1 MRKPSEGIMREIEN
15 QIEYEPEADQS
26 GFDWSRLF
34 SSFSVLRNYIRLYP
48 IVVAVWIII
57 TFTLYAFTK
66 PQYTAEALVGPPGP
80 SPTDSMLSS
89 ITDGGVGGIARKV
102 LGGSGASG
110 SNDPYQEYL
119 QLLPSSRLSQVLIE
133 KDHLLQIIYSD
144 RWDADTKRWKTGGPL
159 HFVTD
164 PIKRLLHRPIYY
176 GPDTD
181 TLTNYLSH
189 SLTVVGSSNGAG
201 SMLIPGTATYT
212 KVSFEYD
219 DPHQAEEILNTI
231 LLETDQI
238 IREDQRR
245 DVLARI
251 SFLRD
256 ELSRVTI
263 SDERSALIS
272 ILSDQEQ
279 LLAMIQ
285 ADHRYASNLIVTPYA
300 SPVPTSPKSPTQTLI
315 LAIVFSTFAWAA
327 IVIFGPRIERV
338 GQFIRRFERKPKE

>member
-1 MRKPSEGIMREIEN
+1 MNTSRKPTN
-15 QIEYEPEADQS
+15 QGSIGAGCFRRFPS
-26 GFDWSRLF
+26 
-34 SSFSVLRNYIRLYP
+34 LRNYIRLYP

-219 DPHQAEEILNTI
+219 DPHQAEEILEHNPARNRSDYT
-231 LLETDQI
+231 
-238 IREDQRR
+238 RGPKKRR
-245 DVLARI
+245 PGANFIPSGRAIARDH
-251 SFLRD
+251 LR
-256 ELSRVTI
+256 
-263 SDERSALIS
+263 
-272 ILSDQEQ
+272 
-279 LLAMIQ
+279 
-285 ADHRYASNLIVTPYA
+285 
-300 SPVPTSPKSPTQTLI
+300 
-315 LAIVFSTFAWAA
+315 
-327 IVIFGPRIERV
+327 
-338 GQFIRRFERKPKE
+338 